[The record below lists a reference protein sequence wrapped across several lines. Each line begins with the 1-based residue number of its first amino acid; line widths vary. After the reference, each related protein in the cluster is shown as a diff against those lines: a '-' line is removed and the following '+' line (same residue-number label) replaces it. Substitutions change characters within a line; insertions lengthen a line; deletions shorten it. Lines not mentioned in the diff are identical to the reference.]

1 MDDNKKRQMP
11 KDKLI
16 FIVSFVLASIIVI
29 SLLSSIIQLAIKP
42 TNSFMVENRKN
53 IPRRNNLWIYSKRR
67 KSFAR

>member
-16 FIVSFVLASIIVI
+16 FIVSFVLASIVVI

-53 IPRRNNLWIYSKRR
+53 IPIRNNLWIYRKRR